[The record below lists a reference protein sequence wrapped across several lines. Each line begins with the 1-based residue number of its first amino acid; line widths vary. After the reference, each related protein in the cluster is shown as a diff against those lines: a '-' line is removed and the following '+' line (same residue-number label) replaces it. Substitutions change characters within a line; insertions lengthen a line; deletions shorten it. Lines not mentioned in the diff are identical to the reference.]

1 MHQEINKSPQQK
13 PLYMRIS
20 ASSKNLDAHT
30 LSKIHL
36 KERVNRG
43 ALLWPASDLFVR
55 WQCFQSWTIG
65 FNLVSCIFANV
76 CISLHLQIIAVNYM
90 PMIDTLFLLLSSF
103 KAYYGCFW
111 KII

>member
-43 ALLWPASDLFVR
+43 ALL
-55 WQCFQSWTIG
+55 
-65 FNLVSCIFANV
+65 
-76 CISLHLQIIAVNYM
+76 
-90 PMIDTLFLLLSSF
+90 
-103 KAYYGCFW
+103 
-111 KII
+111 